1 MSFLLLLPILSVD
14 GDGEKNKGRGKHQM
28 PQGEK
33 WEKRVTKGRKEG
45 KHKEGQRV
53 IRNPDFP
60 DLGILRRSLS
70 KKRRG
75 ERKRG
80 KGPSISDIRKIVG
93 IVDPLTVPIMLII
106 SSIVTF

>member
-1 MSFLLLLPILSVD
+1 
-14 GDGEKNKGRGKHQM
+14 M

-33 WEKRVTKGRKEG
+33 WEKRVTKG
-45 KHKEGQRV
+45 KHKEGQRTDGGV

-80 KGPSISDIRKIVG
+80 KGPSINDIHKILG
-93 IVDPLTVPIMLII
+93 IVDPLHRPNHVNYQ
-106 SSIVTF
+106 

>member
-1 MSFLLLLPILSVD
+1 M
-14 GDGEKNKGRGKHQM
+14 GEKGNEG
-28 PQGEK
+28 
-33 WEKRVTKGRKEG
+33 KEG
-45 KHKEGQRV
+45 EHKEGHGGGGV

-80 KGPSISDIRKIVG
+80 TADRNNWTLAAFSRRDHP
-93 IVDPLTVPIMLII
+93 
-106 SSIVTF
+106 

>member
-1 MSFLLLLPILSVD
+1 M
-14 GDGEKNKGRGKHQM
+14 GEKGNEG
-28 PQGEK
+28 GER
-33 WEKRVTKGRKEG
+33 ERER
-45 KHKEGQRV
+45 KHKRV

-80 KGPSISDIRKIVG
+80 KEPSINYIRKIVG
-93 IVDPLTVPIMLII
+93 ILTPLTLPIM
-106 SSIVTF
+106 